1 MIRQQYLGQKAL
13 VCFITFMNM
22 FIPLSIDLYLPA
34 MPEMGAYFG
43 AGSVLVGMTLT
54 AFFLVFAVSIVIFGP
69 ISDKYGR
76 RRVLIASSLLYV
88 AASLVC
94 GLSSSIYMLIAGRIL
109 QAAGAGAIITVAT
122 ALIKECFAGS
132 LMAKILAV
140 TQALGVIAPMAA
152 PLIGGF
158 LLTVTSWRGAF
169 FLLTVLGV
177 LNVILAFFLTET
189 LTPEN
194 RYRGSVLRSLTLL
207 GGFLRLRRFMG
218 LLIVFSLLSAPYM
231 AYLAVSSFVYID
243 FFRLTPQEYSYYFAI
258 NSGAAVL
265 GPFLYLRLRHRLG
278 NRGMLKFIFGG
289 ALLSAFAVFFLGD
302 RAAILMLLSF
312 LPFTIVESMVRP
324 LGMDVLLRE
333 VKDNVGTASSMINF
347 VQTLL
352 GSIGMAA
359 GTLPW
364 SDFVQ
369 GLGII
374 MAAALGCAAITWGLM
389 SRKKLV

>member
-158 LLTVTSWRGAF
+158 LLTHVVARRVFPFDGTRRAQCHSCVFPYGDADTGKSLPRFRFAIVDTLGRIFAAAAVYGTAYRVFPAFGA
-169 FLLTVLGV
+169 LHGV
-177 LNVILAFFLTET
+177 
-189 LTPEN
+189 
-194 RYRGSVLRSLTLL
+194 S
-207 GGFLRLRRFMG
+207 RRF
-218 LLIVFSLLSAPYM
+218 
-231 AYLAVSSFVYID
+231 FVC
-243 FFRLTPQEYSYYFAI
+243 L
-258 NSGAAVL
+258 
-265 GPFLYLRLRHRLG
+265 H
-278 NRGMLKFIFGG
+278 
-289 ALLSAFAVFFLGD
+289 
-302 RAAILMLLSF
+302 
-312 LPFTIVESMVRP
+312 
-324 LGMDVLLRE
+324 
-333 VKDNVGTASSMINF
+333 
-347 VQTLL
+347 
-352 GSIGMAA
+352 
-359 GTLPW
+359 
-364 SDFVQ
+364 
-369 GLGII
+369 
-374 MAAALGCAAITWGLM
+374 
-389 SRKKLV
+389 